1 MTTIIHPIA
10 PTEHGSGVKK
20 VLAVVAAVA
29 IPWAAPKIAAAIG
42 ASQVLGATISTALT
56 TTAGQAVGGAIVGAG
71 LGAVTAKVTGQDV
84 RAGALMGAIGGGIA
98 GYTQAVSGSPVAAGA
113 SQGAPGSGA
122 PVGGTGSMA
131 GVPGGSGQL
140 GLTQPNTG
148 LYNVSAGTG
157 QNFTNSLT
165 PASLNTTPTLTSQLS
180 NAPAAA
186 SGLSGYTQQ
195 FITNFKKVP
204 SKILSSISDP
214 DNLAQLTLQA
224 GGQLLG
230 AALYPTPEMDPEAQA
245 ALDQVTQDLALLR
258 ERDEAKFNALMDQS
272 KAHVQRA
279 ASLDP
284 NYFANQ
290 TANNALI
297 QASRKLREMEE
308 QASTTGGLSAGEKR
322 RYGLDVGRQYASA
335 HDRGWLHGHQLQ
347 GRELGLARSALPT
360 PSATA
365 VNAGINTYNIYAAKH
380 ANEVADAR
388 RNRAGLSYF
397 LGKLQ
402 TATGR
407 DKEDEDR
414 LNRIVSD
421 TKKRWG
427 EPVTDKGGSSDNNQS
442 GAPNFPTQEGW
453 KEIWEDKEKE
463 EHGGIY
469 A

>member
-84 RAGALMGAIGGGIA
+84 RAGALMGAIGGGIG
-98 GYTQAVSGSPVAAGA
+98 GYTQAVSSAPVTAGA
-113 SQGAPGSGA
+113 SQGAPATASGA
-122 PVGGTGSMA
+122 GAGGA
-131 GVPGGSGQL
+131 
-140 GLTQPNTG
+140 GLTPISQTSSGLPSANIGTAGNVGNTT
-148 LYNVSAGTG
+148 S
-157 QNFTNSLT
+157 NFTNSLT
-165 PASLNTTPTLTSQLS
+165 QASLNTAPTAASQLS

-279 ASLDP
+279 SSLDP

-335 HDRGWLHGHQLQ
+335 HDRGWMQGHQLQ

-365 VNAGINTYNIYAAKH
+365 VNAGINTYNIYSAKH

-397 LGKLQ
+397 FGKLQ
-402 TATGR
+402 TTTGR

-414 LNRIVSD
+414 VKRLIAEEN
-421 TKKRWG
+421 KKYKSI
-427 EPVTDKGGSSDNNQS
+427 TDKGSSSDNNQGES
-442 GAPNFPTQEGW
+442 FNPPTQEGW
-453 KEIWEDKEKE
+453 KKKWEDREKE